1 MSLTLNFKQK
11 IQANKTTADL
21 NNKKVKQKIEH
32 KKCILALINEY
43 KRN

>member
-21 NNKKVKQKIEH
+21 NNKKSETKI
-32 KKCILALINEY
+32 KLSTKMYFSFN
-43 KRN
+43 K

>member
-1 MSLTLNFKQK
+1 MSLTLNFRQKK

-32 KKCILALINEY
+32 KNVF
-43 KRN
+43 

>member
-21 NNKKVKQKIEH
+21 NKIEH
-32 KKCILALINEY
+32 KKMYFSFN
-43 KRN
+43 K